1 MSLERSPLIE
11 KQHKR
16 IDKVE
21 MSKMATVK
29 PLFDKQLYIHNKF
42 VIKKW
47 VKRRHFFM
55 DEKNLEE
62 LGPTGEF
69 ISA

>member
-11 KQHKR
+11 EQHKR

-29 PLFDKQLYIHNKF
+29 PLFDK
-42 VIKKW
+42 
-47 VKRRHFFM
+47 
-55 DEKNLEE
+55 
-62 LGPTGEF
+62 
-69 ISA
+69 